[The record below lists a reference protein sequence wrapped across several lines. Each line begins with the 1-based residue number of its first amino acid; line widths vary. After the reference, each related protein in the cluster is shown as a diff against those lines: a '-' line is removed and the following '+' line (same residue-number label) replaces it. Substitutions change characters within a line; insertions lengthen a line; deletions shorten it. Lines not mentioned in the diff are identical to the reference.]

1 MWLHNSYTWA
11 LISGTTADSIV
22 NSNLISAYVIPS
34 AENIN
39 TYQVTVV
46 DTCGNTAS
54 DIVIVNVIIDCK
66 LKIPN
71 VFTPNGD
78 GINDIFLISG
88 LGIKTFSASIF
99 DRWGREVFRTIDI
112 KESWDG
118 KDADDGTYYYIIKA
132 ESIIGKQFDE
142 KGFFLRLEK

>member
-1 MWLHNSYTWA
+1 M
-11 LISGTTADSIV
+11 G
-22 NSNLISAYVIPS
+22 P
-34 AENIN
+34 
-39 TYQVTVV
+39 YQV
-46 DTCGNTAS
+46 GH
-54 DIVIVNVIIDCK
+54 
-66 LKIPN
+66 
-71 VFTPNGD
+71 
-78 GINDIFLISG
+78 IFLISG